1 MIVDCELYYHGRDD
15 APPSSPGETAPSGAG
30 RAAGARS
37 PSEVEQLDTL
47 CRDAGVD
54 RAVLMPSPTFR
65 PRNRLVAGA
74 LDAAPGARARFV
86 GCALV
91 NPHFGGDAVDEL
103 ELAVREWGFR
113 AAKLMP
119 TLHAVNLVGR
129 LAHPVMGKARE
140 LGVPVTIHSA
150 ESPAHPLEIGVLA
163 EAFPDVPVIMD
174 HMGYRNHAGAA
185 IAAAKRA
192 PNLYLMTTAVME
204 PHYIRDAVREL
215 GADRVV
221 FGSNGPAGPPAVQL
235 TIVRQAELAPAD
247 ERKVLGENAARL
259 LRL

>member
-1 MIVDCELYYHGRDD
+1 MIIDCELYYHGRNEGRDE
-15 APPSSPGETAPSGAG
+15 ASPSSPGETAGG
-30 RAAGARS
+30 RS
-37 PSEVEQLDTL
+37 PSEVEQLEAL
-47 CRDAGVD
+47 CREAGVD

-65 PRNRLVAGA
+65 PRNRLVARA
-74 LDAAPGARARFV
+74 LDAASGPRARFV

-91 NPHFGGDAVDEL
+91 NPQFGDEAVLEL
-103 ELAVREWGFR
+103 ERAVREWGFR

-119 TLHAVNLVGR
+119 PLHAVNLVGP
-129 LAHPVMGKARE
+129 LAHPVMRKARE
-140 LGVPVTIHSA
+140 LGVPVTIHSG

-174 HMGYRNHAGAA
+174 HMGYRNHTGAA

-221 FGSNGPAGPPAVQL
+221 FGSNGPSVPPAAQL
-235 TIVRQAELAPAD
+235 QIVRQAELALAD

>member
-1 MIVDCELYYHGRDD
+1 MAMIIDCELYYAGPDE
-15 APPSSPGETAPSGAG
+15 AGGAQAISDVN
-30 RAAGARS
+30 RLEA
-37 PSEVEQLDTL
+37 L
-47 CRDAGVD
+47 CREAGVD

-65 PRNRLVAGA
+65 PRNRAVARA
-74 LDAAPGARARFV
+74 MDAASGSRDRFL

-91 NPHFGGDAVDEL
+91 NPHFGDEAVDEL
-103 ELAVREWGFR
+103 TRAVTEWGFR

-119 TLHAVNLVGR
+119 TLHAVNLVGP
-129 LAHPVMGKARE
+129 LAHPVMRKARE
-140 LGVPVTIHSA
+140 LGIPVTIHSA
-150 ESPAHPLEIGVLA
+150 ESPSHPLEIGALA

-174 HMGYRNHAGAA
+174 HMGYRNHTGAA

-204 PHYIRDAVREL
+204 PHVIRDAVREL

-221 FGSNGPAGPPAVQL
+221 FGSNGPSVPPAVQL
-235 TIVRQAELAPAD
+235 VVIRQAELAPAD

>member
-1 MIVDCELYYHGRDD
+1 MIIDCELYYHGTDEGS
-15 APPSSPGETAPSGAG
+15 AGGGAAEME
-30 RAAGARS
+30 RLEA
-37 PSEVEQLDTL
+37 L

-54 RAVLMPSPTFR
+54 RAVLMPAPTFR

-74 LDAAPGARARFV
+74 LDGAPRSRGRFV
-86 GCALV
+86 GCALI
-91 NPHFGGDAVDEL
+91 NPHFGEEAVGEL
-103 ELAVREWGFR
+103 ERAVREWGFR

-119 TLHAVNLVGR
+119 TLHAVNLVGP
-129 LAHPVMGKARE
+129 LAHPVMRKARE
-140 LGVPVTIHSA
+140 LGIPVTVHSA
-150 ESPAHPLEIGVLA
+150 ESPAHPLEIGALA
-163 EAFPDVPVIMD
+163 EAFPDVPAIMD
-174 HMGYRNHAGAA
+174 HMGYRNHTGAA

-204 PHYIRDAVREL
+204 PHCIRDAVREI

-221 FGSNGPAGPPAVQL
+221 FGSNGPSVPPAVQL
-235 TIVRQAELAPAD
+235 LVVRQAELPPAE

>member
-1 MIVDCELYYHGRDD
+1 MIIDCELYYHGAE
-15 APPSSPGETAPSGAG
+15 APGG
-30 RAAGARS
+30 
-37 PSEVEQLDTL
+37 SEGLSVEQLDAL

-65 PRNRLVAGA
+65 PRNRLVADA
-74 LDAAPGARARFV
+74 LRAAPTARERFV

-91 NPHFGGDAVDEL
+91 NPHFGEDAVAEL
-103 ELAVREWGFR
+103 ETAVREWGFR
-113 AAKLMP
+113 CAKLMP

-129 LAHPVMGKARE
+129 LAHPVMSKARD

-150 ESPAHPLEIGVLA
+150 DSPAHPLEIGVLA

-174 HMGYRNHAGAA
+174 HMGYRNHTGAA
-185 IAAAKRA
+185 IAAARRA
-192 PNLYLMTTAVME
+192 PNVYLMTTAVME
-204 PHYIRDAVREL
+204 PHVVRDAVQVL
-215 GADRVV
+215 GADRVL
-221 FGSNGPAGPPAVQL
+221 FGSNGPSVPPAIQL
-235 TIVRQAELAPAD
+235 LVIRQAGLGPAD

>member
-1 MIVDCELYYHGRDD
+1 MIIDCELYYHGRD
-15 APPSSPGETAPSGAG
+15 GI
-30 RAAGARS
+30 AAGEAAV
-37 PSEVEQLDTL
+37 EVDRLDAL
-47 CRDAGVD
+47 CRETGVD
-54 RAVLMPSPTFR
+54 RAVLMPTPTFR
-65 PRNRLVAGA
+65 PRNRLVAEA
-74 LDAAPGARARFV
+74 LEAAPRSRGRFL

-91 NPHFGGDAVDEL
+91 NPHFGEDAVAEL
-103 ELAVREWGFR
+103 ERAVGEWGFR

-119 TLHAVNLVGR
+119 TLHAVGLVGP
-129 LAHPVMGKARE
+129 LAHPVMRKARE
-140 LGVPVTIHSA
+140 LGIPVTIHSG

-174 HMGYRNHAGAA
+174 HMGYRNHVAAA
-185 IAAAKRA
+185 IAAATRT

-204 PHYIRDAVREL
+204 PHCIRDAVQAL

-221 FGSNGPAGPPAVQL
+221 FGSNGPSVSPAAQL
-235 TIVRQAELAPAD
+235 LVIRQAELAAAD

>member
-1 MIVDCELYYHGRDD
+1 MIIDCELYYHGSD
-15 APPSSPGETAPSGAG
+15 AAAPSS
-30 RAAGARS
+30 RDAAAV
-37 PSEVEQLDTL
+37 EVDRLDALCAL
-47 CRDAGVD
+47 CREAGVD
-54 RAVLMPSPTFR
+54 RAVLMPAPTFR

-74 LDAAPGARARFV
+74 LDAAAASRGRFL
-86 GCALV
+86 GCALI
-91 NPHFGGDAVDEL
+91 NPHFGEDAVAEL
-103 ELAVREWGFR
+103 ERAVREWGFR

-119 TLHAVNLVGR
+119 TLHAVNLVGA
-129 LAHPVMGKARE
+129 LAHPVMRKAGE
-140 LGVPVTIHSA
+140 LGVPVTIHSG

-174 HMGYRNHAGAA
+174 HMGYRNHVGAA

-204 PHYIRDAVREL
+204 PRCIRDAVREL
-215 GADRVV
+215 GAERVV
-221 FGSNGPAGPPAVQL
+221 FGSNGPSVPPAVQL
-235 TIVRQAELAPAD
+235 AVIRRAELAPAD